1 FILGHY
7 CDSYYGA
14 IMSSRGHSRNR
25 YGWLQNSRFVAQL
38 PFDLMLNEQQL
49 FSSFDDHEFT
59 EFMLKYHES
68 LLPSSCEQQA
78 LTTLVNRL
86 CEAIDSVI
94 VNPTGTLA
102 GQIEEVRPVGSFKL
116 GTWLAGHDTAEV
128 VVVTRAPPTADVIK
142 NIKSYVE
149 DRFASDKSEKFAV
162 DTQFY
167 GFSVTVGSSIARV
180 FVSTTPAN
188 LSKNNSE
195 SFSTKPCNSEICS
208 GCNKANTLAGRKGF
222 SHHVMLIESAFIH
235 IHFRVKVLIRI
246 VKHFRRRFKGFQYL
260 SSWMIN
266 LLAVYAVTQNI
277 TPQPLP
283 INLAF
288 RRFLQLLSSGML
300 VPGSVGLVDPCEPGA
315 LRLHSCI
322 SLSEQD
328 ELCCTAQTLLRSLIH
343 GAHEILFTFDEYAEG
358 ASSEQFLQC
367 VSAKCGLDIKW
378 SEPAFIPENAQ
389 TTGVYITE
397 SAQVTAV

>member
-1 FILGHY
+1 
-7 CDSYYGA
+7 
-14 IMSSRGHSRNR
+14 MSSRGHSRNR

-128 VVVTRAPPTADVIK
+128 VVVTRTPPTAEVIK
-142 NIKSYVE
+142 NIKGYVE
-149 DRFASDKSEKFAV
+149 DRFTSEKSEKFAV

-188 LSKNNSE
+188 LSKNNSD
-195 SFSTKPCNSEICS
+195 SVI
-208 GCNKANTLAGRKGF
+208 NTATQKSALAAIRQTRWLEERV
-222 SHHVMLIESAFIH
+222 SHTT
-235 IHFRVKVLIRI
+235 VKVLIRI

-343 GAHEILFTFDEYAEG
+343 GAYEILFTFDEYAEG

-378 SEPAFIPENAQ
+378 SEPAFIPDNAQ
-389 TTGVYITE
+389 TTGVDIAE